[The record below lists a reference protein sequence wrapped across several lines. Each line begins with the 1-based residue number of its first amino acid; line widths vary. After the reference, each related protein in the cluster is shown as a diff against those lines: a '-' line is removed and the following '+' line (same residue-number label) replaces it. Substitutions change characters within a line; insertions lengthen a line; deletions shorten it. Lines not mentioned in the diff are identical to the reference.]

1 MTFDA
6 QARKAYDVAVAAAEA
21 AAALQRASVGTDLD
35 IDRKSTVNDL
45 VTRVDKESET
55 LIRKTIADVFPDDT
69 ILGEEYGSEGTG
81 AARWIVDPI
90 DGTLNFAQG
99 LPFWSVSIAREV
111 NGELQVGVVL
121 DVPRGDLYTA
131 VRGGGAYRN
140 GRPIGVSDTEV
151 AIDAI
156 VATGF
161 SYDVSEKVRN
171 IKQLEQMAPKLR
183 GIRRFGSAALDL
195 CYVACGQLDGYWELT
210 LNAWDVAAGALI
222 VQEAGGMVSEL
233 DGSPMRLDTGAY
245 LASNGR
251 LHSELVGLLKSL

>member
-1 MTFDA
+1 MTFDERHK
-6 QARKAYDVAVAAAEA
+6 QAYDVAVKAAEA
-21 AAALQRASVGTDLD
+21 AARLQRASVGSDLE
-35 IDRKSTVNDL
+35 IDTKSSVNDL

-55 LIRKTIADVFPDDT
+55 LIRSVIEDAFPADT
-69 ILGEEYGSEGTG
+69 IVGEEQGSQGSGTS
-81 AARWIVDPI
+81 RWIVDPI

-111 NGELQVGVVL
+111 DGELTLGVVL
-121 DVPRGDLYTA
+121 DVPNGDLYTA
-131 VRGGGAYRN
+131 VKGGGAYRN
-140 GRPIGVSDTEV
+140 GRPIHVSDTGQPIE
-151 AIDAI
+151 AI

-171 IKQLEQMAPKLR
+171 IRQLEHVAPQLR
-183 GIRRFGSAALDL
+183 GLRRFGSAALDL

-222 VQEAGGMVSEL
+222 VREAGGTVSEL

-251 LHSELVGLLKSL
+251 LHGGLVELLKAL